1 MMEEFRVLERKLI
14 ILSTKV
20 SFKMIFI
27 TAMEDIFIL
36 MEITVNS
43 YDEFEKLTQAKD
55 IRIADALYNAIIS
68 NISTKKRSIPFLSVH
83 ILEDEKIVD
92 LTVERPYFSD
102 TLEELLPTFIEY
114 ERYEECKI
122 IKETIEKLKK

>member
-1 MMEEFRVLERKLI
+1 
-14 ILSTKV
+14 
-20 SFKMIFI
+20 
-27 TAMEDIFIL
+27 

-114 ERYEECKI
+114 EKYEECKI
-122 IKETIEKLKK
+122 IKEAIEKLKK

>member
-1 MMEEFRVLERKLI
+1 
-14 ILSTKV
+14 
-20 SFKMIFI
+20 
-27 TAMEDIFIL
+27 
-36 MEITVNS
+36 MEITVNT

-55 IRIADALYNAIIS
+55 IRIAEALYNAIIS
-68 NISTKKRSIPFLSVH
+68 NINTKKRSIPFLSVH

-92 LTVERPYFSD
+92 LTVERPYFMD
-102 TLEELLPTFIEY
+102 TLNELLLIFIEH

>member
-1 MMEEFRVLERKLI
+1 
-14 ILSTKV
+14 
-20 SFKMIFI
+20 
-27 TAMEDIFIL
+27 
-36 MEITVNS
+36 MEITVNT

-55 IRIADALYNAIIS
+55 IRIAEALYDAIIS
-68 NISTKKRSIPFLSVH
+68 NLKTKKRSIYFLSVH

-114 ERYEECKI
+114 EKYEECKI

>member
-1 MMEEFRVLERKLI
+1 
-14 ILSTKV
+14 
-20 SFKMIFI
+20 
-27 TAMEDIFIL
+27 
-36 MEITVNS
+36 MEITVNT

-55 IRIADALYNAIIS
+55 IRIAEALYDAIIS
-68 NISTKKRSIPFLSVH
+68 NLKTKKRSIYFLSVH

-92 LTVERPYFSD
+92 LTVERPYFSA

-114 ERYEECKI
+114 EKYEECKI

>member
-36 MEITVNS
+36 MEIT
-43 YDEFEKLTQAKD
+43 
-55 IRIADALYNAIIS
+55 
-68 NISTKKRSIPFLSVH
+68 
-83 ILEDEKIVD
+83 ILETGKMERDRDGED
-92 LTVERPYFSD
+92 QSTNPERSMRECGNTVNLWE
-102 TLEELLPTFIEY
+102 IE
-114 ERYEECKI
+114 CLSNLNLIKDFKI
-122 IKETIEKLKK
+122 IIIKLFKMQ

>member
-36 MEITVNS
+36 MEIT
-43 YDEFEKLTQAKD
+43 
-55 IRIADALYNAIIS
+55 
-68 NISTKKRSIPFLSVH
+68 
-83 ILEDEKIVD
+83 ILETGKMERDRDGED
-92 LTVERPYFSD
+92 QQTNPERSMRECGNTVNLWE
-102 TLEELLPTFIEY
+102 IE
-114 ERYEECKI
+114 CLSNLNLIKDFKI
-122 IKETIEKLKK
+122 IILESN